1 MNTNEAATNA
11 NNLQREQTLKAGGK
25 AKHFHQFFTAYLIV
39 VFLVVVVGLSSILFL
54 LAQQYKHSQTL
65 ITEQLVSLQTQY
77 LQQTY
82 LINAD
87 KLIDSILKNIDS
99 NELLTLQQALSLQS
113 RKLSLLKSEYKN
125 SYQQWFSSNN
135 LAMNLLTRIAS
146 SHTNNELVKS
156 KSLIQLDTLLDAINI
171 QLNNQQTDSK
181 QAVLLSKVENQ
192 LTNIV
197 AKLKRLDLNTTFR
210 TFDQLSKQMDEMF
223 VTDYAKQLANQ
234 QYESQGMADIVRDFI
249 RFEDLI
255 LKDDLLA
262 KWQDNLHLIEDY
274 QQQLLAQQLQWQKIM
289 DKLLGSQQEV
299 DSVLAISDYAGINK
313 EAVLFNLLPKWVV
326 TAFAVVLISIVGLL
340 LLIRRKIKVASQFS
354 VNSITRFIENEASLL
369 TTEEKDSFSQ
379 QRNHALYSA
388 EVEQLMKRIQRINY
402 NNHNEAEY
410 LALTDKNQM
419 LEDKVTKFDA
429 SAKSTSQLL
438 VEQQRCKA
446 LHLTAIKQLV
456 LLGASAVTTT
466 IGASNKTDAG
476 VAENHL
482 NNAHHQGLDLVR
494 KLRQASYYRY
504 LQSSDALLTLS
515 DVNLVALIQAVVL
528 NSRNEL
534 ILCNNKLSVSIDKK
548 ILSEVNLDVELFCEM
563 FNVFIRLLFSQQK
576 SRQLALKLNLVDKN
590 NGQQKICFT
599 GQVQG
604 KEQIVQLPQAL
615 HDFSDDS
622 TEQSELGDYF
632 HTLLKNQHGYDV
644 SAKLTEQAY
653 HFSFTLPLAVANNQQ
668 EHHYPMLTLP
678 GYLTDIENAC
688 VKLAAKYLVM
698 PVEVLLAVKIPEKY
712 QHLQQLLQ
720 AMGLQITFVSCELI
734 LQQQWKNGRFAV
746 LITEIDCL
754 PFTEF
759 MIDKDEKFSCGDT
772 LTRGVF
778 SLDNLNNVTTKSECY
793 SHWVQGELNAKST
806 VSELVTAM
814 KPWIK
819 EQSCGSL
826 TPEEQV
832 TQVTSSNDHIDVVA
846 ENELVFASSNQAHS
860 FNFERYLKHQG
871 SAELAIFMLEEY
883 TTENTVL
890 VEELS
895 QAFTVNDVK
904 KADAVIKVLLINSR
918 ILAADHLLQLCQH
931 WQTLLTTQGL
941 DKSEKVQVTLLSKT
955 KQAVDEISQHA
966 VTIA

>member
-1 MNTNEAATNA
+1 MNTNEATTNV
-11 NNLQREQTLKAGGK
+11 NNLQSTQTYKAGSK
-25 AKHFHQFFTAYLIV
+25 VKHFHQFFTAYLIV
-39 VFLVVVVGLSSILFL
+39 IFLVIVVGLSTIVFF
-54 LAQQYKHSQTL
+54 LAQEYKHSQTS
-65 ITEQLVSLQTQY
+65 ITEQLFSLQTQY

-99 NELLTLQQALSLQS
+99 NDLIPLQQALSLQS
-113 RKLSLLKSEYKN
+113 KKLSLLKSEYKN

-135 LAMNLLTRIAS
+135 LAMDLLTRIES

-181 QAVLLSKVENQ
+181 QAVLLSKVENK

-197 AKLKRLDLNTTFR
+197 VMLKRLNLQTPQI
-210 TFDQLSKQMDEMF
+210 TFDQLSNKMDEMF

-234 QYESQGMADIVRDFI
+234 QDENQGMADIVRDFI

-262 KWQDNLHLIEDY
+262 KWQDNLHLIENY
-274 QQQLLAQQLQWQKIM
+274 KQQLLAQQEQLKKII
-289 DKLLGSQQEV
+289 DEQLGSQQEV

-313 EAVLFNLLPKWVV
+313 EAVLFSLLPIWVV
-326 TAFAVVLISIVGLL
+326 TAITAVLVSSSGLL

-354 VNSITRFIENEASLL
+354 VNCITRIIGSETSSL
-369 TTEEKDSFSQ
+369 TAEEKDSFSQ
-379 QRNHALYSA
+379 LRNHAFYSA
-388 EVEQLMKRIQRINY
+388 ETEQLIKKIQQINSY
-402 NNHNEAEY
+402 NHNEVEY

-419 LEDKVTKFDA
+419 LEERIIKFD
-429 SAKSTSQLL
+429 SSEKSTSELL
-438 VEQQRCKA
+438 VEQQRCKD
-446 LHLTAIKQLV
+446 LHLAAIKQLV
-456 LLGASAVTTT
+456 LLGVSSIATK
-466 IGASNKTDAG
+466 IGASNKDDAG
-476 VAENHL
+476 EADNHL
-482 NNAHHQGLDLVR
+482 NNAHYQGLDLVR
-494 KLRQASYYRY
+494 QLRQASYYRY

-534 ILCNNKLSVSIDKK
+534 ILCNNKISVNIDEK
-548 ILSEVNLDVELFCEM
+548 ILPKVNLDVALFSEM
-563 FNVFIRLLFSQQK
+563 FSIFIMLLFSQQK
-576 SRQLALKLNLVDKN
+576 NSQLSLNLQLVDKN

-599 GQVQG
+599 GQIQD
-604 KEQIVQLPQAL
+604 EDDIVCLPQAL
-615 HDFSDDS
+615 QAFSDDS

-632 HTLLKNQHGYDV
+632 FTLLKNQHGYDV

-653 HFSFTLPLAVANNQQ
+653 NFSFTLPIAVADNQQ
-668 EHHYPMLTLP
+668 GSHYPVLSLP
-678 GYLTDIENAC
+678 DHLADIEKDV
-688 VKLAAKYLVM
+688 VKLAAKYFVR
-698 PVEVLLAVKIPEKY
+698 PIEVLLAVTVPEKY
-712 QHLQQLLQ
+712 QRLQQLLQ
-720 AMGLQITFVSCELI
+720 GMGLQITFVSCELM
-734 LQQQWKNGRFAV
+734 LQQHWQSGRFAV
-746 LITEIDCL
+746 LITEIECQL
-754 PFTEF
+754 FTRF
-759 MIDKDEKFSCGDT
+759 TIDEGEEHSAIVAI
-772 LTRGVF
+772 TRGVF
-778 SLDNLNNVTTKSECY
+778 SLENRVDIKAQSENY
-793 SHWVQGELNAKST
+793 PLWVLGELSAESS

-814 KPWIK
+814 TPWIK
-819 EQSCGSL
+819 EQRCGSY

-832 TQVTSSNDHIDVVA
+832 TQVTSSSNNIGAIA
-846 ENELVFASSNQAHS
+846 EDELALTSLNQADS

-883 TTENTVL
+883 TTENIVL

-895 QAFTVNDVK
+895 QAFTVNDVEK
-904 KADAVIKVLLINSR
+904 VDAIIKALLVNGR

-931 WQTLLTTQGL
+931 WQTLLTTQGV
-941 DKSEKVQVTLLSKT
+941 DNNEKVQITLLSKT

>member
-1 MNTNEAATNA
+1 MSTDKATTNA

-25 AKHFHQFFTAYLIV
+25 VKHFHQFFTAYLIV

-77 LQQTY
+77 LQQTH

-99 NELLTLQQALSLQS
+99 NELITLQQALSLQS

-262 KWQDNLHLIEDY
+262 KWKDNLHLIEEY
-274 QQQLLAQQLQWQKIM
+274 QQQLIEEQQQLQKILSE
-289 DKLLGSQQEV
+289 LLVNQHDT
-299 DSVLAISDYAGINK
+299 DSALAISDYAGINK

-326 TAFAVVLISIVGLL
+326 TAFTVVLISIVCLL
-340 LLIRRKIKVASQFS
+340 LLIRRKIKTASQFS
-354 VNSITRFIENEASLL
+354 VNSITRIIESEASLL
-369 TTEEKDSFSQ
+369 TAEEKDSFSQ
-379 QRNHALYSA
+379 QRHHALYSA
-388 EVEQLMKRIQRINY
+388 EAEQLIKKIQRINY

-419 LEDKVTKFDA
+419 LEDKITKFDA

-504 LQSSDALLTLS
+504 LQSGDALLTLS

-563 FNVFIRLLFSQQK
+563 FNVFIRLLFFQQK
-576 SRQLALKLNLVDKN
+576 SRQLALTLNLVDKN

-615 HDFSDDS
+615 HGFSDDT

-668 EHHYPMLTLP
+668 GYHYPVLSLP

-759 MIDKDEKFSCGDT
+759 MIDKDEKFSCGDS

-846 ENELVFASSNQAHS
+846 EDELVFASLNQTHS

-890 VEELS
+890 MEELS
-895 QAFTVNDVK
+895 QAFTVNDIK

>member
-99 NELLTLQQALSLQS
+99 NELITLQQALSLQS

-223 VTDYAKQLANQ
+223 VTDYAKQLANK

-289 DKLLGSQQEV
+289 DKLLVSQQEV
-299 DSVLAISDYAGINK
+299 DAVLAISDYAGINK

-340 LLIRRKIKVASQFS
+340 LLIRRKIKVVSQFS
-354 VNSITRFIENEASLL
+354 VNSITRFIENEASAL
-369 TTEEKDSFSQ
+369 TAEEKDSFSQ

-388 EVEQLMKRIQRINY
+388 EAEQLIKKIQRINY

-615 HDFSDDS
+615 HGFSDDT

-688 VKLAAKYLVM
+688 VKLSAKYLVM

-759 MIDKDEKFSCGDT
+759 MIDKDEKFSCSDT

-832 TQVTSSNDHIDVVA
+832 TQVTSSNDQIDVVA
-846 ENELVFASSNQAHS
+846 EGELVFASLNQALS

-904 KADAVIKVLLINSR
+904 KADTVIKALLINSR

-966 VTIA
+966 VTVA